1 MFNTIV
7 RTFLLQKL
15 VWLRVIATR
24 GDIAGGGGV
33 SMSMKDMD

>member
-24 GDIAGGGGV
+24 GDIAGGGV